1 MNNSDKFEYSV
12 VRSRRKSICI
22 EIDRDLNIKV
32 RAPLRMTDS
41 QIQSFVDS
49 RQNWIRSHLE
59 IMQKR
64 ISNMSDEKNPS
75 TALTDAD
82 IKALSEQAR
91 IYIPSRVEHFAQIID
106 VTYGRITIRHQKTRW
121 GSCSSR
127 GTLSFNYRLIYGP
140 AGPLDY
146 VVVHELCHLT
156 HMNHSKDFWNM
167 VERIMPDYRIYKQWL
182 REHGQEL
189 TLTTHLKKQGIP
201 IRLS

>member
-41 QIQSFVDS
+41 QIQSFV
-49 RQNWIRSHLE
+49 E

-91 IYIPSRVEHFAQIID
+91 IYIPSRVEHFAQIIG

-121 GSCSSR
+121 GSCSSS
-127 GTLSFNYRLIYGP
+127 GNLNFNCALMNTTPEII
-140 AGPLDY
+140 DY
-146 VVVHELCHLT
+146 VVVHELCHRKQ
-156 HMNHSKDFWNM
+156 MNHSALFWAE
-167 VERIMPDYRIYKQWL
+167 VEKVLPNYKELRSALKNYRC
-182 REHGQEL
+182 
-189 TLTTHLKKQGIP
+189 
-201 IRLS
+201 

>member
-91 IYIPSRVEHFAQIID
+91 IYIPSRVEHFAQIIG

-121 GSCSSR
+121 GSCSSS
-127 GTLSFNYRLIYGP
+127 GNLNFNCALMNTTPKII
-140 AGPLDY
+140 DY
-146 VVVHELCHLT
+146 VVVHELCHRKQ
-156 HMNHSKDFWNM
+156 MNHSALFWAE
-167 VERIMPDYRIYKQWL
+167 VEKALPNYKELRSALKNYRC
-182 REHGQEL
+182 
-189 TLTTHLKKQGIP
+189 
-201 IRLS
+201 

>member
-91 IYIPSRVEHFAQIID
+91 IYIPSRVEHFAQIIG

-121 GSCSSR
+121 GSCALMN
-127 GTLSFNYRLIYGP
+127 TTPEII
-140 AGPLDY
+140 DY
-146 VVVHELCHLT
+146 VVVHELCHRKQ
-156 HMNHSKDFWNM
+156 MNHSALFWAE
-167 VERIMPDYRIYKQWL
+167 VEKVLPNYKELRSALKNYRC
-182 REHGQEL
+182 
-189 TLTTHLKKQGIP
+189 
-201 IRLS
+201 